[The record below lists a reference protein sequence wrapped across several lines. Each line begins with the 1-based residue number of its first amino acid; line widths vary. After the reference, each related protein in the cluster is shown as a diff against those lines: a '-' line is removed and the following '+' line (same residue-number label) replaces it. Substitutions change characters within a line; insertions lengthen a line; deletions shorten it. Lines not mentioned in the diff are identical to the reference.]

1 MSLRVSLLKAENK
14 NEAAQYDGT
23 WRDADPAEVK
33 AKLDAGVPHTYRFK
47 VPKGKVCSS
56 ASFLPSMSRSP
67 KRVDVSSLSS
77 IRDTPLN
84 RFVQSFPWIQIIRGL
99 TNCCF

>member
-1 MSLRVSLLKAENK
+1 MPLILKAENK

-47 VPKGKVCSS
+47 VPKGKV
-56 ASFLPSMSRSP
+56 R
-67 KRVDVSSLSS
+67 
-77 IRDTPLN
+77 
-84 RFVQSFPWIQIIRGL
+84 
-99 TNCCF
+99 